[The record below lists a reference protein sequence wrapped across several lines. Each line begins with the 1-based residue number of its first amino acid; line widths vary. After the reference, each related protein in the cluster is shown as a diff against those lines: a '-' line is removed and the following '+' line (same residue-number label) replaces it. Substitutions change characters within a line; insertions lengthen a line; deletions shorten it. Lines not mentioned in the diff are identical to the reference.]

1 MAAAMAMLVDAVK
14 TKETVSETVS
24 APQLSAVSKM
34 NSFGCYESARSDMG
48 SMIDDQSLFPISGSS
63 ASLGPIKRIWS
74 QSECFLNK
82 CSSSES
88 ANNDPIIVITS
99 GNRS

>member
-14 TKETVSETVS
+14 TKETIS
-24 APQLSAVSKM
+24 ASQLSAVSKM
-34 NSFGCYESARSDMG
+34 NSFGCYESAGSDMG

-63 ASLGPIKRIWS
+63 ASLRPIKQRRSDPKANVSSINAAPPKVQTMI
-74 QSECFLNK
+74 QSLR
-82 CSSSES
+82 
-88 ANNDPIIVITS
+88 ITS